1 MPSQVELVIE
11 PRPRDLGGFEVR
23 RVLPYVKRRVVGPF
37 VFLDH
42 IGPATFAPG
51 TGIDVRPH
59 PHIGLA
65 TVTYLFEGEM
75 MHRDSVGAVQNIMP
89 GDVNWMTAG
98 RGIVHSER
106 TAPEARTRGFSM
118 HGIQAWVALP
128 VEAEETEPNF
138 HHHGRDSLPVIDMDG
153 VTLRLIAGTAYGETS
168 PVKTFSPTFYLDAAM
183 QAGSVL
189 PLTGEHEERAIYI
202 AEGTVDV
209 GGEAYESG
217 RMLVFAPGAEVTIRA
232 LADSRLMLLGG
243 ANIGERHI
251 WWNLVSSRPERI
263 EQAKAAW
270 KEQRFPKVPGETE
283 FTPLPE

>member
-1 MPSQVELVIE
+1 MPSPVELVIE

-23 RVLPYVKRRVVGPF
+23 RVLPFVTRRMVGPF

-42 IGPATFAPG
+42 IGPAVFAPG
-51 TGIDVRPH
+51 TGVDVRPH

-106 TAPEARTRGFSM
+106 TAPEARARGFAM

-128 VEAEETEPNF
+128 VEDEETEPSF
-138 HHHGRDSLPVIDMDG
+138 HHHGKDSLPMIEHDG
-153 VTLRLIAGTAYGETS
+153 VSLRLIAGSAYGKTS
-168 PVKTFSPTFYLDAAM
+168 PVKTYSPTFYLDAVMA
-183 QAGSVL
+183 AGSTL
-189 PLTGEHEERAIYI
+189 PLTGEHKERAAYI
-202 AEGTVDV
+202 AEGTIDV
-209 GGEAYESG
+209 AGEAYESG
-217 RMLVFAPGAEVTIRA
+217 RMLVFAPDTEVTLRA
-232 LADSRLMLLGG
+232 QSDARLMLLGG
-243 ANIGERHI
+243 ANIGKRHI

-270 KEQRFPKVPGETE
+270 KEQRFPPVPGETE

>member
-1 MPSQVELVIE
+1 MPSPVELVIE

-23 RVLPYVKRRVVGPF
+23 RVLPYAQRRMVGPF

-42 IGPATFAPG
+42 IGPATFVPG

-106 TAPEARTRGFSM
+106 TGPEARARGFSI
-118 HGIQAWVALP
+118 HGIQCWVALP
-128 VEAEETEPNF
+128 VEDEETEPGF
-138 HHHGRDSLPVIDMDG
+138 HHHSRDDLPVFDLDG
-153 VTLRLIAGTAYGETS
+153 VTLRLILGTAYGRTS
-168 PVKTFSPTFYLDAAM
+168 PVRTFSPTFYLDAVMPDGTAL
-183 QAGSVL
+183 S
-189 PLTGEHEERAIYI
+189 LTDEHEERAVYV
-202 AEGTVDV
+202 AEGQVEV
-209 GGEAYESG
+209 AGECCETG
-217 RMLVFAPGAEVTIRA
+217 KMLVFAAGAEATIRA
-232 LADSRLMLLGG
+232 LANSRMMLLGG
-243 ANIGERHI
+243 ANIGPRHI

-263 EQAKAAW
+263 EEAKAAW

>member
-153 VTLRLIAGTAYGETS
+153 VTLRLFAGTAYGETS

>member
-1 MPSQVELVIE
+1 MPSPVELVIE

-23 RVLPYVKRRVVGPF
+23 RVLPFVKRRMVGPF

-42 IGPATFAPG
+42 IGPAVFAPG
-51 TGIDVRPH
+51 TGVDVRPH

-106 TAPEARTRGFSM
+106 TAPEARARGFAM

-128 VEAEETEPNF
+128 AEAEEIEPSF
-138 HHHGRDSLPVIDMDG
+138 HHHGKDSLPLIEQDG
-153 VTLRLIAGTAYGETS
+153 VSLRLIAGTAYGAAS
-168 PVKTFSPTFYLDAAM
+168 PVKTYSPTFYLDAVM
-183 QAGSVL
+183 PAGTAL

-202 AEGTVDV
+202 AEGSLEIA
-209 GGEAYESG
+209 GEAYESG
-217 RMLVFAPGAEVTIRA
+217 HMLVFAPGADVVINAASE
-232 LADSRLMLLGG
+232 SRLMLLGG
-243 ANIGERHI
+243 ANIGPRHI
-251 WWNLVSSRPERI
+251 WWNLVSTRPERI
-263 EQAKAAW
+263 EQAKADW
-270 KEQRFPKVPGETE
+270 KAQRFPLVPGETE
-283 FTPLPE
+283 FTPLPD

>member
-1 MPSQVELVIE
+1 MPSPVELVIE

-23 RVLPYVKRRVVGPF
+23 RVLPYVKRRMVGPF

-42 IGPATFAPG
+42 IGPAVFAPG
-51 TGIDVRPH
+51 TGVDVRPH
-59 PHIGLA
+59 PHVGLA

-75 MHRDSVGAVQNIMP
+75 MHRDSTGAVRNIMP

-106 TAPEARTRGFSM
+106 TAPDARARGFAM

-128 VEAEETEPNF
+128 VEAEETEPSF
-138 HHHGRDSLPVIDMDG
+138 HHHGKDSLPMIDMDG
-153 VTLRLIAGTAYGETS
+153 VRLRLIAGTAYGKTS
-168 PVKTFSPTFYLDAAM
+168 PVETFSPTFYLDAAM
-183 QAGSVL
+183 QGGSVL
-189 PLTGEHEERAIYI
+189 PLTGEHEERAVYI
-202 AEGTVDV
+202 AEGAVEI

-217 RMLVFAPGAEVTIRA
+217 RMLVFAPGAAAAIHAV
-232 LADSRLMLLGG
+232 ADARLMLLGG

-263 EQAKAAW
+263 EQAKADW
-270 KEQRFPKVPGETE
+270 KERRFPPVPGETE

>member
-1 MPSQVELVIE
+1 MPSPVELVIE

-23 RVLPYVKRRVVGPF
+23 RVLPYAQRRMVGPF

-106 TAPEARTRGFSM
+106 TGPEARARGESDR
-118 HGIQAWVALP
+118 QAAQP
-128 VEAEETEPNF
+128 RPSA
-138 HHHGRDSLPVIDMDG
+138 
-153 VTLRLIAGTAYGETS
+153 
-168 PVKTFSPTFYLDAAM
+168 
-183 QAGSVL
+183 
-189 PLTGEHEERAIYI
+189 
-202 AEGTVDV
+202 
-209 GGEAYESG
+209 
-217 RMLVFAPGAEVTIRA
+217 
-232 LADSRLMLLGG
+232 
-243 ANIGERHI
+243 
-251 WWNLVSSRPERI
+251 SRPS
-263 EQAKAAW
+263 
-270 KEQRFPKVPGETE
+270 
-283 FTPLPE
+283 

>member
-1 MPSQVELVIE
+1 MPSPVELVIE

-23 RVLPYVKRRVVGPF
+23 RVLPFVKRRMVGPF

-51 TGIDVRPH
+51 TGVDVRPH

-106 TAPEARTRGFSM
+106 TAPEARARGFDM

-128 VEAEETEPNF
+128 VEAEETEPSF
-138 HHHGRDSLPVIDMDG
+138 HHHGKDSLPMIERDG
-153 VTLRLIAGTAYGETS
+153 VRLRLIAGSAYGLTS

-183 QAGSVL
+183 PAGSSMPL
-189 PLTGEHEERAIYI
+189 PDEHEERAVYI
-202 AEGTVDV
+202 AEGTVRT
-209 GGEAYESG
+209 GGQTYESG
-217 RMLVFAPGAEVTIRA
+217 RMLVFAPGVPVTVEA
-232 LADSRLMLLGG
+232 VSDARLMLLGG

-263 EQAKAAW
+263 EEAKAAW

-283 FTPLPE
+283 FTPLPG